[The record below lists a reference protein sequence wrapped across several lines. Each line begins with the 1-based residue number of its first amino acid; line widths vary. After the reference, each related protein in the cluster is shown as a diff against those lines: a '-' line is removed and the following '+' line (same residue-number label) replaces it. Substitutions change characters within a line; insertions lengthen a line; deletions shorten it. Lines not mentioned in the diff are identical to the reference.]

1 MEGLSGHFVLRIA
14 AKSSLGPLLAP
25 FLDSLRRGIL
35 GNPYAAGRIPTY
47 LTVMG
52 LTLHT
57 IFPLLGSMG
66 DINVGIVALLA
77 NIVLVAV
84 SLVTRTSTVVDEAGR
99 QASTNV

>member
-1 MEGLSGHFVLRIA
+1 MLRIA

-35 GNPYAAGRIPTY
+35 GNPYAAGRILTY

-52 LTLHT
+52 LTLRT

-77 NIVLVAV
+77 NIVALVAV
-84 SLVTRTSTVVDEAGR
+84 SLVTRTSMVVDEAGR